1 MSLRARVHQII
12 EPHQD
17 KGDRLS
23 RAFDLTILSLITL
36 NVFTLVLQTEESI
49 YGAAPLVFDAIEWVS
64 VAVFS
69 VEYLL
74 RLWVCVE
81 RPRFARPV
89 LGRLRYALT
98 PMMIVDLL
106 AVAPFYLV
114 WLAMDM
120 RFVRAFRLMRLF
132 RLAKMGRYIG
142 ALELMGRAIRG
153 RMAELTI
160 TVSLILMLLVVAAGL
175 MYYAEREAQP
185 EAFASIPRAMWWA
198 VATLTT
204 VGYGD
209 VYPITVVGR
218 MLGAVIAILGVGL
231 FALPAGIISGC
242 FMEELQERKAKKRR
256 EGGHC
261 PTCGQPVP
269 HPEHDEGAYHE

>member
-1 MSLRARVHQII
+1 MGARARIHQII
-12 EPHQD
+12 EPSRGRHD
-17 KGDRLS
+17 TLS
-23 RAFDLTILSLITL
+23 RAFDITILGLIVL
-36 NVFTLVLQTEESI
+36 NIVALIFQTEASI
-49 YGAAPLVFDAIEWVS
+49 YAAAPTLFDMVEWIS

-74 RLWVCVE
+74 RIWVCVE
-81 RPRFARPV
+81 DARYARPV

-98 PMMIVDLL
+98 PMMLVDLM
-106 AVAPFYLV
+106 AVAPFFMV
-114 WLAMDM
+114 WLSMDM

-132 RLAKMGRYIG
+132 RLAKLGRYVG
-142 ALELMGRAIRG
+142 ALELMGRALRG
-153 RMAELTI
+153 RLAELLI

-209 VYPITVVGR
+209 VYPITMVGR
-218 MLGAVIAILGVGL
+218 VLGAVIAILGVGL

-242 FMEELQERKAKKRR
+242 FMEELQESKARKRHTD
-256 EGGHC
+256 GQC
-261 PTCGQPVP
+261 PTCGQ
-269 HPEHDEGAYHE
+269 HMPEEHIHE